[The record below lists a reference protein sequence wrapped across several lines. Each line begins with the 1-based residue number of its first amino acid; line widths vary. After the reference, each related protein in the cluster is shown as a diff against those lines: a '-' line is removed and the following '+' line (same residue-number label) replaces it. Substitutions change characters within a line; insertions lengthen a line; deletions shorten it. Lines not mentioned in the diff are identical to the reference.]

1 MYPPD
6 LYPGPTIQSRSAAC
20 RPGGIG
26 PSDDVVD
33 EDVGGDDDDG
43 EGFRD
48 YDDDDGDDDDDDGDD
63 DDANDQDDDADD
75 DDDDA
80 DGVQGVDV
88 LHLESVRCRLQAV
101 SQRQTCTL
109 PLLQMKKRKEN
120 RDRSF

>member
-6 LYPGPTIQSRSAAC
+6 LYPGLTIQSRSAAC

-26 PSDDVVD
+26 PSDDDVVD
-33 EDVGGDDDDG
+33 EDVGGGDYDGESYRDYDGDDDD
-43 EGFRD
+43 D
-48 YDDDDGDDDDDDGDD
+48 SDDGDDDDG
-63 DDANDQDDDADD
+63 
-75 DDDDA
+75 

-109 PLLQMKKRKEN
+109 PLLQMKKKEKKKIVTVVSEAKN
-120 RDRSF
+120 R